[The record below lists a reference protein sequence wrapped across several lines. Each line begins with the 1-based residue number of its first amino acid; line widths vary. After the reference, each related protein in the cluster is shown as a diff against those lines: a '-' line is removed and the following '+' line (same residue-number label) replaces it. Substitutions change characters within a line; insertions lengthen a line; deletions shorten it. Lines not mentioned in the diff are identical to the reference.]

1 MNPLIVLAIGIA
13 LAGLVAYVAHLV
25 GNARRMKGSPL
36 LRSIPEGIER
46 ARRGRRRIL
55 VAWVAPGDKD
65 SDRLLE
71 ALTGELE
78 RELRVGF
85 ELVRIDAP
93 DGDRE
98 VIQVL
103 ATKYGL
109 EKLAVPSL
117 LALDIAGKKIGA
129 LQGKDAFGDG
139 AGSVGESVRRF
150 AEQARI

>member
-1 MNPLIVLAIGIA
+1 MNPITVLAIGIA
-13 LAGLVAYVAHLV
+13 VAGLVAYVAHLV
-25 GNARRMKGSPL
+25 GNARRMKGTPL
-36 LRSIPEGIER
+36 VRSIPEGIER

-71 ALTGELE
+71 AMTTGELE
-78 RELRVGF
+78 QELRLGF

-93 DGDRE
+93 EADRE

-109 EKLAVPSL
+109 EKLVVPSL
-117 LALDIAGKKIGA
+117 LALDNEGKKIGA

-139 AGSVGESVRRF
+139 ASLNDKVRQF